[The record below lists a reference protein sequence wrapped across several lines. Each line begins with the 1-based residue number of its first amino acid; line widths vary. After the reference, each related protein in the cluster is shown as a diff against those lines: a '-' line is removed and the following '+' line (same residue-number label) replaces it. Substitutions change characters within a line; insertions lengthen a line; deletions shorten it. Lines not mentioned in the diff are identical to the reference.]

1 MGNLIITKLKCDISN
16 YDNKGDVDFY
26 NWKDFDFDIKNFLFQ
41 PKNDTEFLEEKL
53 GTFPHFRK
61 RLLVLLIKFFQYE
74 DGDLTIIMKM
84 INVIKGF
91 ILDFISY
98 YNSNKERFIIKNEIY
113 SNCDILRIDLMTNV
127 SYERLVKELVK
138 CYSLVGKLVVNTEMV
153 RDFVFFLY
161 PFIESRSVERYFI
174 KLLYFTDNMAKFKI
188 LKNIYKQID
197 SDVSINFIETHFDDW
212 SKLHH
217 NKILLNLRNYKSIYT
232 LSKKSINNFGIFRNK
247 NLTLFQI
254 EHYGFIKSLL
264 GSLKEK
270 LSRKNEKNKVEIEE
284 SNDDCE
290 DSDSDIKEIKLNKKD
305 RSNKSY
311 FEKLF
316 TKGIRFKR
324 SRTLFEFNSKYY
336 TRFDFS
342 KIGDKKEPNVFI
354 RLNKLLLSKLPYQHS
369 ENGLTFYLDEILV
382 ISQIIIENLIL
393 FINYWENIPYI
404 GSYTKNF
411 GLPLLKFITGMII
424 EFMGPALLILLI
436 GLMIALS
443 KFSNLYDKIYFI
455 ICLNVQII
463 FLPFVLMYYS
473 YIHIWP
479 KIKPFG
485 EGVNATNFLERL
497 AIFVGW
503 AVEKSSKVDL
513 TSLFR
518 GS

>member
-1 MGNLIITKLKCDISN
+1 MG
-16 YDNKGDVDFY
+16 
-26 NWKDFDFDIKNFLFQ
+26 
-41 PKNDTEFLEEKL
+41 
-53 GTFPHFRK
+53 
-61 RLLVLLIKFFQYE
+61 
-74 DGDLTIIMKM
+74 
-84 INVIKGF
+84 
-91 ILDFISY
+91 
-98 YNSNKERFIIKNEIY
+98 
-113 SNCDILRIDLMTNV
+113 
-127 SYERLVKELVK
+127 
-138 CYSLVGKLVVNTEMV
+138 
-153 RDFVFFLY
+153 
-161 PFIESRSVERYFI
+161 
-174 KLLYFTDNMAKFKI
+174 
-188 LKNIYKQID
+188 
-197 SDVSINFIETHFDDW
+197 

-270 LSRKNEKNKVEIEE
+270 LSRKNKI
-284 SNDDCE
+284 
-290 DSDSDIKEIKLNKKD
+290 NKKD

-382 ISQIIIENLIL
+382 ISQIIIANLIL